1 MKHERIFLDTE
12 QEVWIDTYVAD
23 SECPRDAI
31 LVIPGGGYGSVCT
44 DREGEPIAL
53 SFFAKGLN
61 AFVLNYR
68 VIGNTKAGK
77 EGKTVT
83 YPAQLT
89 DAGRAMIYIKEH
101 ADELS
106 VNRDRVFA
114 VGFSA
119 GGHLCGSLATM
130 FEYPEI
136 LDYFGEKAIE
146 IRPTGAVLAY
156 PVVKAFE
163 KAHFGSF
170 VNLLGKPY
178 SEITEEEKIRFSL
191 DSAANEKSSPMFIWH
206 TVEDT
211 LVPVENSLQL
221 GIALQNKGVPYMMEL
236 YPYGPHG
243 LALSNEI
250 TEYGNPDYVQPMAE
264 CWIERACEWFKTL

>member
-1 MKHERIFLDTE
+1 MKHERIYLDAE
-12 QEVWIDTYVAD
+12 HEVWIDTYVAA
-23 SECPRDAI
+23 SEVKRDAI
-31 LVIPGGGYGSVCT
+31 LVIPGGGYGCVCT

-68 VIGNTKAGK
+68 VVGNTEAGK
-77 EGKTVT
+77 AGKTVT
-83 YPAQLT
+83 YPAQLI
-89 DAGRAMIYIKEH
+89 DAGRAMLYIREH

-106 VNRDRVFA
+106 VNPERVFA

-136 LDYFGEKAIE
+136 TEYFGERAVG
-146 IRPTGAVLAY
+146 IRPTAAVLAY
-156 PVVKAFE
+156 PVVAAFE

-178 SEITEEEKIRFSL
+178 SEITDEEKRKFSI

-206 TVEDT
+206 TVEDN
-211 LVPVENSLQL
+211 LVPVENSLRL
-221 GIALQNKGVPYMMEL
+221 GMALQNLGVPYMMEL

-250 TEYGNPDYVQPMAE
+250 TECGNPAYVQPMAE